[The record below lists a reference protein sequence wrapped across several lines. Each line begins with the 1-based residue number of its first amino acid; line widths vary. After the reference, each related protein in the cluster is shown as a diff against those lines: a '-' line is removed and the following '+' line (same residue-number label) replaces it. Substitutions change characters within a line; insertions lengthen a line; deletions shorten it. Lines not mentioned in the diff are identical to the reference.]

1 VRAASKVVVVVV
13 VVAVAVAV
21 AVAVWR
27 HRATTHM
34 LISPIL
40 RKQGCAL

>member
-1 VRAASKVVVVVV
+1 VRAASKV
-13 VVAVAVAV
+13 V

-40 RKQGCAL
+40 RKQGRWL